1 MPSKN
6 VADVVMSKAPLTP
19 AKPLPD
25 NGVAIVERDGVAN
38 RIAGTGDL
46 DGAAVRR
53 GTPFCTKPVGATD
66 CTMADTALDGPLVSV
81 LSTLV
86 SVAVRL

>member
-1 MPSKN
+1 M
-6 VADVVMSKAPLTP
+6 APP
-19 AKPLPD
+19 F
-25 NGVAIVERDGVAN
+25 V
-38 RIAGTGDL
+38 
-46 DGAAVRR
+46 

-86 SVAVRL
+86 SVAVMAVGAVGKHRRCGDVEGVTGNHQA

>member
-6 VADVVMSKAPLTP
+6 VADVTMSKAPLTL
-19 AKPLPD
+19 AKPLPTTVLPLYSVMVSPTASPVPVISMAPPFV
-25 NGVAIVERDGVAN
+25 GM
-38 RIAGTGDL
+38 
-46 DGAAVRR
+46 
-53 GTPFCTKPVGATD
+53 PFCTKPVGATD

-86 SVAVRL
+86 SVAVML